1 MSPVHD
7 LLPHMRHVMAA
18 DRELHDLNMMW
29 TLIEASSA
37 IGCPEQA
44 ESILPTLSQT
54 RSSFGALQRRLV
66 DRLGQ
71 ENVAALG
78 DELASIGQCTID
90 ILVRNLF
97 ERTADVG
104 FLATDDVLR
113 DFCRAADEARD
124 AARPALLRRL
134 NEYRAKYTVYD
145 DIVALAP
152 DGRVLARLDD
162 TAGGPLHSTDPVIA
176 QALSRDGYVERHGV
190 SDLGPADTPVL
201 LYAHRIVGDDRR
213 PLGVL
218 VLRFRLADEMA
229 HIFAGM
235 AGTRLEIALMLV
247 DADDRVILSN
257 DPAHVPVGAQL
268 RPMPPGQVGLTT
280 FAGREYLAMNCP
292 ARPYQGYP
300 GPGWRAQAMVSLLVA
315 FRPAASDAAAEQGV
329 SLDNTELRTIQGE
342 VDAINRNLRRVVWN
356 GRIMAGGNAGAGQ
369 AQLKAVLQQ
378 VNLAGARM
386 RDRVGAAISDLY
398 RTALGRARHQAAEM
412 AHLAVD
418 VMDRNLYERANDCR
432 WWALSP
438 VLREGLAGP
447 VDDAARERM
456 AATLRHINGLYT
468 VYGRLVVF
476 DAAGVIQASS
486 RPEDDA
492 TLVGQPIDPRWRD
505 QTLRL
510 SDSQHYAVSGF
521 EASAL
526 SDGLPSYVYLASI
539 RAPSGGAVGGIAIA
553 FNAAREFNAML
564 ADVRGGHAGVAA
576 FVDAQ
581 GQVLASTD
589 PTIAVGARWPL
600 DLSAGVVGHD
610 GAHHAV
616 GVCSGRGY
624 REFKRSDGYD
634 NHVRAVVLLR
644 LGQIER
650 RRIALYDQVLQACA
664 VTGTRGRTRELAAF
678 QVGPGRY
685 ALPTLAVLE
694 ACTTHGL
701 VPTRT
706 SHPLSVGLL
715 ALSRSGPAGRVVP
728 VFCARRLLGL
738 SHPARAGDGVVL
750 LMADPADHDR
760 VAYGL
765 RVDDVN
771 AVVDVPEA
779 HLQEAPAGLRGH
791 APWLHGLVRLRTGDD
806 PADEVLAQ
814 LLDPQRLAD
823 LLLPTAELVA

>member
-1 MSPVHD
+1 MSHVHD

-54 RSSFGALQRRLV
+54 RASFSALQRRLV
-66 DRLGQ
+66 DQLGL

-113 DFCRAADEARD
+113 DFCRQGADTQAQAR
-124 AARPALLRRL
+124 AALLRRL
-134 NEYRAKYTVYD
+134 HEYRAKYTVYD
-145 DIVALAP
+145 DIVVLAP
-152 DGRVLARLDD
+152 DGQVLARLADAPD
-162 TAGGPLHSTDPVIA
+162 GPTHSTDPVIA
-176 QALSRDGYVERHGV
+176 QALARDGYVERHGL
-190 SDLGPADTPVL
+190 SDLGADGAPAL

-235 AGTRLEIALMLV
+235 GSTRLEIALMLV

-257 DPAHVPVGAQL
+257 DPAHVPVGALL
-268 RPMPPGQVGLTT
+268 RPLAPGQVGLTT

-315 FRPAASDAAAEQGV
+315 FRPAATEEATTQGV
-329 SLDNTELRTIQGE
+329 SLDNAELRTIQAE
-342 VDAINRNLRRVVWN
+342 VDGINRNLRRVVWN
-356 GRIMAGGNAGAGQ
+356 GRLMAGSNAGNGQ

-378 VNLAGARM
+378 VNLAGVRM
-386 RDRVGAAISDLY
+386 RDRVGAAINDLY

-412 AHLAVD
+412 ARLAVD

-447 VDDAARERM
+447 VDDAARQRM
-456 AATLRHINGLYT
+456 AVTLRHINGLYT

-486 RPEDDA
+486 RPEDDD
-492 TLVGQPIDPRWRD
+492 TLVGQPIDPRWRE
-505 QTLRL
+505 QTQRL
-510 SDSQHYAVSGF
+510 ADSQHYAVSGF

-526 SDGLPSYVYLASI
+526 SDGLPSYVYLATI

-553 FNAAREFNAML
+553 FNAAREFAAML

-576 FVDAQ
+576 FIDAQ

-589 PTIAVGARWPL
+589 DALPVGSRWPL
-600 DLSAGVVGHD
+600 DLGTPVVEHD

-616 GVCSGRGY
+616 GVCPGRGY
-624 REFKRSDGYD
+624 REFKRTDGYD
-634 NHVRAVVLLR
+634 NQVRAVVLLR
-644 LGQIER
+644 LGQVER
-650 RRIALYDQVLQACA
+650 RRLALYDQVLQACTS
-664 VTGTRGRTRELAAF
+664 VGPRGRTSELAAF
-678 QVGPGRY
+678 QVGAGRY
-685 ALPTLAVLE
+685 ALPTAAVLE
-694 ACTTHGL
+694 ACPTNGL

-715 ALSRSGPAGRVVP
+715 ALSRSGPAGRVVQ
-728 VFCARRLLGL
+728 VLCARRLLGL
-738 SHPARAGDGVVL
+738 RHPARAGDGVVL
-750 LMADPADHDR
+750 LMADPADRAR
-760 VAYGL
+760 VAFGL

-771 AVVDVPEA
+771 AVVDVPDA
-779 HLQEAPAGLRGH
+779 HVQEAPSGLRGH
-791 APWLHGLVRLRTGDD
+791 APWLQGLVRLNAGTS
-806 PADEVLAQ
+806 ADAEVLAQ
-814 LLDPQRLAD
+814 LLDPERLAD
-823 LLLPTAELVA
+823 LLMPAADVLA